1 MKKIII
7 SVLVAFFTVSANAQ
21 GSSIFKGYIYN
32 GDYQVYINMDL
43 YKNNI
48 TVPNQ
53 EIYGELPGYFGANRD
68 TRKWL
73 FTSAEIT
80 DSTTAKLDIT
90 NDYGSEDLEA
100 TLKKLP
106 NGTYELEQKEGSTMK
121 IAVNRKWV
129 KIPKKIIFTKR

>member
-7 SVLVAFFTVSANAQ
+7 SALVAFFTISANAQ

-32 GDYQVYINMDL
+32 GEYQVYINMDL